1 MQRNKNME
9 EKKGLKNWF
18 RRLYGLEDE
27 KQEDL
32 EFMYSLYA
40 NSNEK
45 SSRVSN
51 IIFLLVIGIFSILL
65 LWAAVAEIDELARGN
80 GKVIPTDKIQTVQS
94 LDGGIISEIFIK
106 DFSVCL
112 SIELVG
118 SSNIIIFGSEIKARA
133 RVTDCLSPPD
143 NPSPLSP
150 TIKS

>member
-106 DFSVCL
+106 EGDIVKFDAPLMKIDTTRFQATLEESKQEYL
-112 SIELVG
+112 SLLALKTKY
-118 SSNIIIFGSEIKARA
+118 SEFK
-133 RVTDCLSPPD
+133 VF
-143 NPSPLSP
+143 
-150 TIKS
+150 